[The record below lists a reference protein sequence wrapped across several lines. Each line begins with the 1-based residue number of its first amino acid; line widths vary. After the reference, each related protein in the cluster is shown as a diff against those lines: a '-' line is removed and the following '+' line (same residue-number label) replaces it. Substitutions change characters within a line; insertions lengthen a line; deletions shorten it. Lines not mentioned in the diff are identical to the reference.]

1 MMFIV
6 RSAGEKPA
14 SVTIKALRRTPAIVP
29 GAVGSTDYFCIGE
42 AETMAALTAAGWQLV
57 ALRDGWYEDDRGGG
71 IAISGDGRYWE
82 IRDTPFT
89 VVEAVGHQSS
99 GDQGSGDRAGRDSDR
114 VDVRGA
120 VFGV

>member
-1 MMFIV
+1 
-6 RSAGEKPA
+6 
-14 SVTIKALRRTPAIVP
+14 
-29 GAVGSTDYFCIGE
+29 
-42 AETMAALTAAGWQLV
+42 MAALAATGWQIV

-71 IAISGDGRYWE
+71 VAIFGHGKYWE

-89 VVEAVGHQSS
+89 IIEAA
-99 GDQGSGDRAGRDSDR
+99 GDHRDNDRAAADADH